1 MLHKPNPLALSIALS
16 LGTLASLV
24 AETVQALPVSPIID
38 NAQTS
43 SRTLANQDTLT
54 VTSTGSLVTSGKS
67 IDLKG
72 AATGNGVVIDNSGL
86 MQSTTGRVVDTSGSD
101 SSTRFYQIINREG
114 GRILGYDDAIRMN
127 NPFSAGNVLID
138 NAGSIYSAT
147 GQALDFDKLQS
158 AATVTIINRASGV
171 IHSDGNDAIR
181 PGGNATITN
190 YGEISSSDMITA
202 DTKNDG
208 IDFQGASGGHVEN
221 HGLITGGR
229 HGITTDVGATLIN
242 YADGVIIGRNGSGF
256 GSDGDGTVINYGRI
270 TGSYNGLVP
279 DGDGDGVDIDYTGH
293 IENHGIIEG
302 TGAAGSKDGSPNGS
316 EGIAMGG
323 GTIINYAGAMI
334 RSVDRGILV
343 DDGNGNSGFSST
355 YLENHGSITGESSSG
370 VTFSGDL
377 DDTVVNDGLIRGGN
391 GVALEMGG
399 GNDSLVLLSGSR
411 FEGLVDGGSGRDSV
425 TLDDAAGGNF
435 GNSANFEWLDVK
447 QGSWTLASTND
458 FSEGG
463 EVFSG
468 AALTN
473 TGSLLGTLQIDQGA
487 SYSGSGSVGGLNV
500 AGTLVASP
508 ASGAAH
514 VTGNLSLQS
523 GSTLSFGVEP
533 SGAHATVQVDGKT
546 SIDGSHLAVQAG
558 SGNWPWQ
565 SSVQVIS
572 STGGVS
578 GQFADVKS
586 TFAFLTPTL
595 SYSANSV
602 DLQLT
607 RNDVQFGDLASSS
620 NGRNAASAL
629 QSQNGGALYDS
640 LITSDASNATSA
652 LEQLAGASNA
662 SLAAATIAGSQQVGS
677 AMLNAVRQLG
687 SSSLLAATERRDTP
701 MLAATGV
708 SSEAR
713 NLNDPNAAGRLWVQ
727 GIGSHGKLD
736 EHDNSGDL
744 QQNTG
749 GTLLGADWALT
760 PDWRLGVLGGY
771 SHTDLD
777 GSGGVSGDID
787 SWHLGA
793 YALHQK
799 GPLAVRLGAAYS
811 SHDGESKRRVEF
823 DGFSDRPKGDYDADS
838 WQAFAETGYAMGS
851 GRLSA
856 EPYARLDYQR
866 YERDSYDEKGGAA
879 ALHVDSQDQDNLSS
893 TLGLRIARLDT
904 LSNGMSFTPRLGLGW
919 RHTFGD
925 IDSETRQSFLTG
937 GDAFSVQGTAL
948 DRNSL
953 LLDVGFDVG
962 LSARNTVG
970 IGYSGQMGSNAQ
982 NHALIAQWQM
992 AF

>member
-1 MLHKPNPLALSIALS
+1 MLHKPSPLALSIAVV
-16 LGTLASLV
+16 LASLA
-24 AETVQALPVSPIID
+24 AETAHAVPVSPIISD
-38 NAQTS
+38 AQTS

-54 VTSTGSLVTSGKS
+54 VTRTGSLVTSGKS
-67 IDLKG
+67 LDLKG
-72 AATGNGVVIDNSGL
+72 AATGSGVVIDNSGL
-86 MQSTTGRVVDTSGSD
+86 LQSSTGRVVDTSGSD
-101 SSTRFYQIINREG
+101 STTRFYQIINREG
-114 GRILGYDDAIRMN
+114 GRIVGYDDAIRMN
-127 NPFSAGNVLID
+127 NPFSAGSLLID
-138 NAGSIYSAT
+138 NAGSITSAT
-147 GQALDFDKLQS
+147 GQALDLDKLQS
-158 AATVTIINRASGV
+158 AATTTIINRVSGV

-181 PGGNATITN
+181 PGGNASITN

-208 IDFQGASGGHVEN
+208 IDFQGAAGGHVEN
-221 HGLITGGR
+221 HGLISGGR

-242 YADGVIIGRNGSGF
+242 YEDGVIIGRNGSGF

-270 TGSYNGLVP
+270 SGAYNGLVP

-302 TGAAGSKDGSPNGS
+302 LGAAGSKDGSPNGS

-323 GTIINYAGAMI
+323 GTIINYAGAVI

-343 DDGNGNSGFSST
+343 DDGNGNSGFGKT
-355 YLENHGSITGESSSG
+355 YLENHGTISGEKLSG
-370 VTFSGDL
+370 VTLSGDL
-377 DDTVVNDGLIRGGN
+377 DDTVINDGLIQGGN
-391 GVALEMGG
+391 GIALEMGG
-399 GNDSLVLLSGSR
+399 GNDSLILLSGSR
-411 FEGLVDGGSGRDSV
+411 FEGLVDGGTGRDTV

-435 GNSANFEWLDVK
+435 GNSTHFEWLDVK
-447 QGSWTLASTND
+447 QGSWALSSVND

-468 AALTN
+468 ASLSN
-473 TGSLLGTLQIDQGA
+473 TGSILGTLQVDQGA
-487 SYSGSGSVGGLNV
+487 TYSGSGSVGGLNV
-500 AGTLVASP
+500 AGTLIASP
-508 ASGAAH
+508 ALGAAH
-514 VTGNLSLQS
+514 VTGNLNLQS

-533 SGAHATVQVDGKT
+533 SGAHATVQVDGT
-546 SIDGSHLAVQAG
+546 ASIAGSHLAVQAG

-572 STGGVS
+572 ATGGVS

-586 TFAFLTPTL
+586 NFAFLTPTL
-595 SYSANSV
+595 SYGANSV

-620 NGRNAASAL
+620 NGHNAGAAL
-629 QSQNGGALYDS
+629 QSQNGGALYNA
-640 LITSDASNATSA
+640 LVTSDAGNATAA

-662 SLAAATIAGSQQVGS
+662 SLAAATISGSQQVGS

-687 SSSLLAATERRDTP
+687 SNSLLAATERSDTP

-708 SSEAR
+708 PSEAR

-736 EHDNSGDL
+736 EHDKSGDL

-749 GTLLGADWALT
+749 GTLLGADWAVT

-793 YALHQK
+793 YALHQS

-838 WQAFAETGYAMGS
+838 WQAFVETGYAMGS

-925 IDSETRQSFLTG
+925 IDSQTRQSFLAG

-953 LLDVGFDVG
+953 LLDVGFDIGV
-962 LSARNTVG
+962 SARNTVG

>member
-1 MLHKPNPLALSIALS
+1 MLHKPSPLALSIAVVLATS
-16 LGTLASLV
+16 LAQSAHGA
-24 AETVQALPVSPIID
+24 VSPIISD
-38 NAQTS
+38 AQS
-43 SRTLANQDTLT
+43 ASRSLANQDSLT
-54 VTSTGSLVTSGKS
+54 VTRSGSLITSGKS
-67 IDLKG
+67 LDLKG
-72 AATGNGVVIDNSGL
+72 AATGTGVLIDNSGL
-86 MQSTTGRVVDTSGSD
+86 LKSTGGRVVDTSGSD
-101 SSTRFYQIINREG
+101 STTRFYQIINREG
-114 GRILGYDDAIRMN
+114 ASIVGYDDAIRMN
-127 NPFSAGNVLID
+127 NPFSAGRLLID
-138 NAGSIYSAT
+138 NAGRITSAT
-147 GQALDFDKLQS
+147 GQALDLDKLQS

-171 IHSDGNDAIR
+171 IHSDGNDGIR
-181 PGGNATITN
+181 PGGNASITN

-208 IDFQGASGGHVEN
+208 IDFQGAAGGQVEN
-221 HGLITGGR
+221 HGLISGGR
-229 HGITTDVGATLIN
+229 HGITTDVGVSLIN
-242 YADGVIIGRNGSGF
+242 YADGVIVGRNGSGF

-279 DGDGDGVDIDYTGH
+279 DGDGDGVDIDYSGH

-323 GTIINYAGAMI
+323 GSIINYAGAII

-343 DDGNGNSGFSST
+343 DDGNGHSGFSAT
-355 YLENHGSITGESSSG
+355 TLENHGSIIGESSSG

-377 DDTVVNDGLIRGGN
+377 DDTVINDGLIHGGN
-391 GVALEMGG
+391 GIALEMGG
-399 GNDSLVLLSGSR
+399 GNDRLKLLFGSR

-425 TLDDAAGGNF
+425 TLDDAAGGSF
-435 GNSANFEWLDVK
+435 GNSRNFEWLEVK
-447 QGSWTLASTND
+447 QGDWTLSSESD

-468 AALTN
+468 ARLN
-473 TGSLLGTLQIDQGA
+473 NSGHILGSLQIDAGA
-487 SYSGSGSVGGLNV
+487 MYAGSGSVGGLTV
-500 AGTLVASP
+500 AGTLIASP
-508 ASGAAH
+508 TAGAAH
-514 VTGNLSLQS
+514 VTGNLNLLS
-523 GSTLSFGVEP
+523 GATLSFGVEP
-533 SGAHATVQVDGKT
+533 NGAHATVQVDGT
-546 SIDGSHLAVQAG
+546 ASLGSSHLAVQAG

-565 SSVQVIS
+565 SSVQVINA
-572 STGGVS
+572 TGGVS

-586 TFAFLTPTL
+586 NFAFLTPTL
-595 SYSANSV
+595 SYSAHRV

-607 RNDVQFGDLASSS
+607 RNDVQFAELASSG
-620 NGRNAASAL
+620 NGRHAGAAL
-629 QSQNGGALYDS
+629 QSQNGGTLYDA
-640 LITSDASNATSA
+640 LITSDSANATRA

-662 SLAAATIAGSQQVGS
+662 SLAAATLAGSQQVGG

-687 SSSLLAATERRDTP
+687 SSSLLAAAERGDTP

-708 SSEAR
+708 PNEAR

-736 EHDNSGDL
+736 EHDRSGDL

-749 GTLLGADWALT
+749 GTLLGADWAVT

-793 YALHQK
+793 YALRQS

-811 SHDGESKRRVEF
+811 SHDGESKRRVDF
-823 DGFSDRPKGDYDADS
+823 DGFSDHPKGDYDADS
-838 WQAFAETGYAMGS
+838 WQAFAETGYALGS

-856 EPYARLDYQR
+856 EPHARLDYQR
-866 YERDSYDEKGGAA
+866 YERDAYDEKGGAA

-904 LSNGMSFTPRLGLGW
+904 LDNGMSFTPRLGIGW

-925 IDSETRQSFLTG
+925 LDSQTRQAFLAG

-962 LSARNTVG
+962 VSARQTLG